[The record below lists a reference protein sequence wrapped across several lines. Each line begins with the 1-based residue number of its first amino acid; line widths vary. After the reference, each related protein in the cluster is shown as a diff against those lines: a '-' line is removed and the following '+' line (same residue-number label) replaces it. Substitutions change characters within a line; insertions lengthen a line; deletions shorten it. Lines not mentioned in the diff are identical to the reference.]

1 MKDVVEEYNS
11 MVKQLLAKCTD
22 EFLVGTSNPDKRKV
36 GGKISHYFLPSGLH
50 VYKNDIDEQFIICES
65 DDVDI
70 DDNGRA
76 KEFVHVNNLFWK

>member
-1 MKDVVEEYNS
+1 MSRQKKS
-11 MVKQLLAKCTD
+11 R
-22 EFLVGTSNPDKRKV
+22 RKN
-36 GGKISHYFLPSGLH
+36 KSFFLPSGLH

>member
-1 MKDVVEEYNS
+1 MYTRKSKRCKRCER
-11 MVKQLLAKCTD
+11 C
-22 EFLVGTSNPDKRKV
+22 PDKRKV

>member
-1 MKDVVEEYNS
+1 
-11 MVKQLLAKCTD
+11 
-22 EFLVGTSNPDKRKV
+22 
-36 GGKISHYFLPSGLH
+36 LH